1 MGQSPEVGPTA
12 SEGRPA
18 SDRRPAVEAVGI
30 VKRFGSTLAV
40 DDVSLTVWPGE
51 THALVGRNGAGKST
65 VVSMLTGLVA
75 PDRGTIEFSGERAP
89 SLGDR
94 EGWRRHVACVYQ
106 KSTII
111 PALTAVENL
120 YLNRQTSTGV
130 IRWRQV
136 RRDAARLLAEWDL
149 DIDVRRPA
157 GELSVEDRQMIE
169 IARAL
174 SFGARFVILDEPTA
188 QLDGAAIERLF
199 GRIRRLQEQGVT
211 FLYISHHLQE
221 IYEICDMVTVLRDAR
236 HIVTSPVAE
245 LSRDDLV
252 NAMTGDVAVD
262 RLPDAPRAIREGATS
277 VVLRVDGL
285 SAADSYDDV
294 SFTIAAGEVLGLAGN
309 AASGKVEVAERIA
322 GLRKSSAGEVEVEG
336 AAPKPGSVPAALHA
350 GVGLVPRDRHHEG
363 FVPLLS
369 ISENAT
375 MTIPDRVTRRG
386 MIDKRKRDTVARRM
400 IDLLSIKT
408 PGPSLPV
415 ASLSGG
421 NQQKVVMARALAS
434 DPKLLVLITPTAGVD
449 VRSKEALLEAVGAA
463 RARGTGV
470 LIVSDDL
477 DELRPC
483 DRVLVMF
490 RGRVVQTIARGWQ
503 DRDLVAAMEGV
514 SDV

>member
-1 MGQSPEVGPTA
+1 MGQSPEVGPSA
-12 SEGRPA
+12 SDVRPA

-40 DDVSLTVWPGE
+40 DDVSLTVRPGE

-65 VVSMLTGLVA
+65 VVAMLTGLIA
-75 PDRGTIEFSGERAP
+75 PDRGTIAFSGERAP

-94 EGWRRHVACVYQ
+94 EAWRRHVACVYQ

-120 YLNRQTSTGV
+120 YLNRQTSQGV

-236 HIVTSPVAE
+236 HIVTSRVAD

-262 RLPDAPRAIREGATS
+262 RLPESPRALRQDATS
-277 VVLRVDGL
+277 VVLRVDRL
-285 SAADSYDDV
+285 SAGERYEDV
-294 SFTIAAGEVLGLAGN
+294 TFSVRAGEVVGLAGN
-309 AASGKVEVAERIA
+309 AASGKVDVAERIA
-322 GLRKSSAGEVEVEG
+322 GLQKSDVGTVEVDG
-336 AAPKPGSVPAALHA
+336 AAAKPGSVPEALRA

-369 ISENAT
+369 IAENAT
-375 MTIPDRVTRRG
+375 MTISDRMTRHG
-386 MIDKRKRDTVARRM
+386 MIDRRKRDAVATRM

-408 PGPSLPV
+408 PGPALPV

-434 DPKLLVLITPTAGVD
+434 DPKLLVLIAPTAGVD
-449 VRSKEALLEAVGAA
+449 VRSKEALMEAVGDA
-463 RARGTGV
+463 RANGAGV

-490 RGRVVQTIARGWQ
+490 RGRIVRTIDRGWQ

-514 SDV
+514 ADV